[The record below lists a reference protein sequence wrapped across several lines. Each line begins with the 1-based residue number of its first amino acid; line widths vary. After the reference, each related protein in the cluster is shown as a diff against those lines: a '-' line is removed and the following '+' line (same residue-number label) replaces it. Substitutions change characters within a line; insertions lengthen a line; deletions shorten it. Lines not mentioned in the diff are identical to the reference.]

1 MDNNNTKSI
10 YDKNFAELS
19 IERVTEID
27 STVSKTTLLNNNTF
41 STKSATNDAV
51 NVKPVDKLQTQ
62 IHKDTYFLL
71 MNSSPLLE
79 YQAVSNETYNLFETK
94 VNLLKQYKTVEA
106 RIEKKKRHYLET
118 LDVEKKK

>member
-1 MDNNNTKSI
+1 MDNTNKKSI
-10 YDKNFAELS
+10 YDKNFAALS

-27 STVSKTTLLNNNTF
+27 STVSKTTLLNNKIF
-41 STKSATNDAV
+41 STKSATNGTV
-51 NVKPVDKLQTQ
+51 NVKPVDKLLTQ

-79 YQAVSNETYNLFETK
+79 YQAVSNGTYNLFETK
-94 VNLLKQYKTVEA
+94 ANLLKQYKTVEE
-106 RIEKKKRHYLET
+106 RIEKKKRGYFET

>member
-1 MDNNNTKSI
+1 MDNTNKKSI

-27 STVSKTTLLNNNTF
+27 STVSKTSLLNNNTF
-41 STKSATNDAV
+41 STKSATNETV
-51 NVKPVDKLQTQ
+51 NVKPVDKLLTQ